1 MNSKLLYTV
10 VAAQFA
16 IAFGMWYL
24 SLTDPIKY
32 QSAWAMLL
40 GLELILTAT
49 IVLMGI
55 RFFVGGGYG
64 K

>member
-1 MNSKLLYTV
+1 MNGKLMYAI

-16 IAFGMWYL
+16 IALGMWYL
-24 SLTDPIKY
+24 SLADPIKY

-40 GLELILTAT
+40 GLELILTAS
-49 IVLMGI
+49 IVLTGI
-55 RFFVGGGYG
+55 RLFVGGGYG